1 MSNGLFTFVCR
12 AHFYCDK
19 ILWTKAIDS
28 LKRGKKMIS
37 REVIPFAVL
46 KEMNDPAYHIF
57 RDAYAIDM
65 EEQQADEIVDIFVA
79 RNKALCDRE
88 MGWCVPNLGKVLEDF
103 SKLDTEKPLDSSDLP
118 GRIENILFFFRT
130 NGKYGCLSQWY
141 KSAFVVDGI
150 RYETAEQ
157 YMMAKKA
164 LLFKDYLI
172 YDTIMKE
179 PSPRKCKELG
189 RKVKNFDKRI
199 WKDCR
204 EDIVYRGNIE
214 KFWQNMDLLEI
225 LLSTNDAVLAEANP
239 QDQIWGIGL
248 EKKDPRAT
256 NRRLWRG
263 DNLLGQALMQVRREL
278 AFRYQALTV
287 SDLGVHAGAD
297 NPPDC
302 YYISEEQWEE
312 MDKLLK
318 MAVGATKWST
328 ENMKDN

>member
-1 MSNGLFTFVCR
+1 MSNGLFTFVWR
-12 AHFYCDK
+12 AYFYCDK

-141 KSAFVVDGI
+141 KSAFTSVPV
-150 RYETAEQ
+150 
-157 YMMAKKA
+157 
-164 LLFKDYLI
+164 
-172 YDTIMKE
+172 
-179 PSPRKCKELG
+179 
-189 RKVKNFDKRI
+189 
-199 WKDCR
+199 
-204 EDIVYRGNIE
+204 
-214 KFWQNMDLLEI
+214 
-225 LLSTNDAVLAEANP
+225 
-239 QDQIWGIGL
+239 
-248 EKKDPRAT
+248 
-256 NRRLWRG
+256 
-263 DNLLGQALMQVRREL
+263 
-278 AFRYQALTV
+278 
-287 SDLGVHAGAD
+287 
-297 NPPDC
+297 
-302 YYISEEQWEE
+302 
-312 MDKLLK
+312 
-318 MAVGATKWST
+318 
-328 ENMKDN
+328 